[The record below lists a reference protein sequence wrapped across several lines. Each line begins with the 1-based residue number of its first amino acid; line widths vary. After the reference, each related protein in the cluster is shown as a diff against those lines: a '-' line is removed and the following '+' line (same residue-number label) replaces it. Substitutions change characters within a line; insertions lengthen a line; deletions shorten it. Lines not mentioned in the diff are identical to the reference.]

1 MSVFAPPAERR
12 DALRTDLYQLTM
24 AAALVA
30 NGRDDEATFELYTRR
45 LPRVRGYW
53 VACGLETALDYL
65 EGLRLQPDQVD
76 WLARHPSFAAV
87 PRDVLDRLARL
98 RFTGDVWALPE
109 GTPFFPNEPVLR
121 VTAPV
126 VEAQLVETYLL
137 SLVNFQTL
145 VCSKATRVAQA
156 CRGKKFVDFG
166 MRRAHG
172 PEAGELVARA
182 SFVGGASGTSNVEAG
197 MRLGVPVYGTF
208 AHSWVMMW
216 DDEVDAFQRYARLFP
231 HATTLLID
239 TYDTVAA
246 ARRVVAG
253 DIPCKAVRLDSGDLG
268 QLSRDV
274 RRIFDEGGR
283 KDIQVMAS
291 GDLEELKIAALE
303 AEGAAIDIYGVGTEL
318 ATSRDYP
325 ALGGVYKVVETRR
338 AGSVRHPVKLAQDK
352 ASFPGRK
359 QLLRRFEG
367 GEARGDVIAL
377 EGEQVEGA
385 EPQLVKVMEAGRR
398 LRPAPSLE
406 ALREQCRARV
416 ATLPVGVRRLE
427 AAEAYPVAISPGLEA
442 LTASA
447 REAARARFG
456 LPGGVA

>member
-1 MSVFAPPAERR
+1 MSVFAPPPERR

-30 NGRDDEATFELYTRR
+30 HGRDDEATFELYTRR
-45 LPRVRGYW
+45 LHRHRGYW

-65 EGLRLQPDQVD
+65 EGLRLLPDQLD
-76 WLARHPSFAAV
+76 WLARHPSFSAV
-87 PRDVLDRLARL
+87 PRDVLDRLASL

-145 VCSKATRVAQA
+145 VCSKAARVAQA
-156 CRGKKFVDFG
+156 CGGKKFIDFG
-166 MRRAHG
+166 TRRAHG

-182 SFVGGASGTSNVEAG
+182 SFVGGGSGTSNVEAG
-197 MRLGVPVYGTF
+197 ARLGVPVYGTF

-216 DDEVDAFQRYARLFP
+216 DDEVEAFQRYAQLFP

-239 TYDTVAA
+239 TYDTVGA
-246 ARRVVAG
+246 ARKVVAQ

-268 QLSRDV
+268 QLSREV
-274 RRIFDEGGR
+274 RAVFDQGGR
-283 KDIQVMAS
+283 RDIQVMAS

-303 AEGAAIDIYGVGTEL
+303 AEGAAIDLYGVGTEL
-318 ATSRDYP
+318 ATSKDCP

-338 AGSVRHPVKLAQDK
+338 AGGVRHPVKLAQDK

-359 QLLRRFEG
+359 QVLRRFEG
-367 GEARGDVIAL
+367 GVAQADVIAL
-377 EGEQVEGA
+377 ED
-385 EPQLVKVMEAGRR
+385 EPVAGHEPLLEKVMSGGRR
-398 LRPAPSLE
+398 TRPSPTLE
-406 ALREQCRARV
+406 ALRERCKARV
-416 ATLPVGVRRLE
+416 GALPVGVRRLE
-427 AAEAYPVAISPGLEA
+427 GFEPYPVTTSPGLEA
-442 LTASA
+442 ATAAA
-447 REAARARFG
+447 REAARAR
-456 LPGGVA
+456 LGGQR